1 MINNFIELLKNPEQI
16 NPLLTIFILL
26 LGGLINIIIVISY
39 KFITKYDDMY
49 YISDKF
55 GYIIENELHPGHI
68 LFVSRSWIFTIIVT
82 PLILLS
88 VFIGIIKLIFEL
100 IKHYKNKKN
109 KDNNSILITKTYLK

>member
-1 MINNFIELLKNPEQI
+1 MINNFIEILKHPEQV

-26 LGGLINIIIVISY
+26 LGAIINIIIVISY

-68 LFVSRSWIFTIIVT
+68 LFVSGSWISTIIVT
-82 PLILLS
+82 PLILLC
-88 VFIGIIKLIFEL
+88 VFVGIIKLIFEL
-100 IKHYKNKKN
+100 IKYYKNKKN
-109 KDNNSILITKTYLK
+109 KDNNRILITKTFLT

>member
-1 MINNFIELLKNPEQI
+1 VINNFIEILKHPDQV

-26 LGGLINIIIVISY
+26 LGAVINIIIVISY
-39 KFITKYDDMY
+39 KFITKYEDIY

-68 LFVSRSWIFTIIVT
+68 LFVSGSWISTIIVT

-88 VFIGIIKLIFEL
+88 IFCGY
-100 IKHYKNKKN
+100 YKVN
-109 KDNNSILITKTYLK
+109 I

>member
-1 MINNFIELLKNPEQI
+1 MINNFIEILKHPNQV

-26 LGGLINIIIVISY
+26 LGAVINIIIVISY
-39 KFITKYDDMY
+39 KFITKYKDIY

-55 GYIIENELHPGHI
+55 GYIIENELHLGHV
-68 LFVSRSWIFTIIVT
+68 LFVSGSWISTIIVT

-88 VFIGIIKLIFEL
+88 VFVGIIKLIFEL

>member
-68 LFVSRSWIFTIIVT
+68 LFVSGSWIFTIIVT